1 MRIGSGIFLTPSTLM
16 QLTQSVGITLLF
28 WVAGAFTTLCG
39 AFMFMEYGLRS
50 PRFSFRDDPDE
61 RKQPLPRSG
70 GDLFYVSLL
79 LDKSLIFLTF
89 TVERRG

>member
-1 MRIGSGIFLTPSTLM
+1 M

-50 PRFSFRDDPDE
+50 PRFSFRDDHDE
-61 RKQPLPRSG
+61 MKKPLPRSG
-70 GDLFYVSLL
+70 GDLFYVSFQS
-79 LDKSLIFLTF
+79 DMSHFL
-89 TVERRG
+89 